1 MADLSPGQVL
11 ITEDGRKYTCRIN
24 TSDHEL
30 IADEPEDVGGANQ
43 GPNPYEY
50 LLAALGSCT
59 AITIRMY
66 AERKQIP
73 LDGVEV
79 TLDHRRMHAEDC
91 AECESKQG
99 FVDRID
105 RRIALKGD
113 LTDEQRQRLL
123 EIADRC
129 PVHKTLMSETLIKSV
144 LED

>member
-105 RRIALKGD
+105 RRIALKGN

>member
-1 MADLSPGQVL
+1 MAALSPGQVL
-11 ITEDGRKYTCRIN
+11 VTEDGRKYTCRVN
-24 TSDHEL
+24 TADHEL
-30 IADEPEDVGGANQ
+30 VADEPEDAGGANQ

-59 AITIRMY
+59 AMTIRMY

-79 TLDHRRMHAEDC
+79 TLDHRRIHAEDC

-113 LTDEQRQRLL
+113 LSDEQRQRLL

-129 PVHKTLMSETLIKSV
+129 PVHKTLMNEILIKSELV
-144 LED
+144 D